1 MRVLYKRY
9 SLFDLPSA
17 AQASQQLRDKLE
29 ISLKKSKREQ
39 VKSALVNWG
48 AWQRENNVR
57 PINEMT
63 GVRNISL
70 SAILMRY
77 APKQDKTGYY
87 AEPPMPIDSEAGATM
102 GLAVKQ
108 LSADHQ
114 RELFRF
120 YVELQGCGEHY
131 QKLRRYTAIDRLIEL
146 FDSRAI
152 K

>member
-87 AEPPMPIDSEAGATM
+87 AEAPLPIDNEDGAKM
-102 GLAVKQ
+102 DWAIKQ

-120 YVELQGCGEHY
+120 YVELQGCGENY
-131 QKLRRYTAIDRLIEL
+131 QKLRRYSAIDKLIEVL
-146 FDSRAI
+146 TIDP
-152 K
+152 

>member
-29 ISLKKSKREQ
+29 ISLKKSNREQ

-87 AEPPMPIDSEAGATM
+87 AEPPMPIDSEAGAK
-102 GLAVKQ
+102 LDNLIKK
-108 LSADHQ
+108 LSADYQ

-120 YVELQGCGEHY
+120 YVELQGSGSDAEA
-131 QKLRRYTAIDRLIEL
+131 KRRE
-146 FDSRAI
+146 RAI
-152 K
+152 TELCEIMG